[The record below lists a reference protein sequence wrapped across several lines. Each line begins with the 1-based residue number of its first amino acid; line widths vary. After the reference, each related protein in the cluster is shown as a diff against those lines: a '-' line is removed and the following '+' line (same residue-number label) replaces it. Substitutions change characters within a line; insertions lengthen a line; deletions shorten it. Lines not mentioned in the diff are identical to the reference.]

1 MRRLRYSHADVAI
14 HCLHGIDPA
23 GPGIFESPGMR
34 IKRPTISSNFMCLL
48 VAIYLL
54 AFTNASFWRKLSEYF
69 SDHPAKLIV
78 AGIAILLM
86 HVAVL
91 LAFSSKFILKPILV
105 LLILVA
111 AAGSYF
117 TDTFGTIIDRN
128 VIDAALTT
136 TRAESGALI
145 TPRFFLHVIVYG
157 LIPCATV
164 IWVRISHG
172 TFARKFALAAIACIA
187 CTVGA
192 VALIASDYG
201 SYSSMYREHREDI
214 MALLMPSTPIR
225 SLVSYYTRD
234 LGDRG
239 IVMKPLG
246 VDAKQAA
253 SVLPS
258 RKNLLTVIVVGETA
272 RAANFSMFGY
282 IRDTNPELTTRDVVA
297 FPDTTSCGTDTG
309 VSVPCMFSPFKR
321 TDYTHSRFLGSENLL
336 DVLTHAGL
344 QVAWFDNNTG
354 SKDVADRIKATQMQ
368 DTNDPRYCDAGE
380 CKDDVL
386 VDALKNELVNI
397 KGNATIVLHM
407 IGSHGPAYYRRYP
420 DTYARFRP
428 DCRTNQFSD
437 CSAEEIVNAYDNS
450 ILYTDHVLSEV
461 IDLLKGNEERFAS
474 SMIYMSDHGESLG
487 ENGLYLH
494 AAPYFIAPKMQTHI
508 PFIAWFS
515 PEFASA
521 TGLDVACLKRGAAAP
536 ASHDNLFHI
545 VLGLMMIAT
554 SAYDQEL
561 DRFSACRRGTA
572 LSSGL

>member
-1 MRRLRYSHADVAI
+1 
-14 HCLHGIDPA
+14 
-23 GPGIFESPGMR
+23 
-34 IKRPTISSNFMCLL
+34 MCVL

-54 AFTNASFWRKLSEYF
+54 AFTNASFWQKLSAYF

-78 AGIAILLM
+78 AAIAILLI
-86 HVAVL
+86 HIAVL
-91 LAFSSKFILKPILV
+91 LALSSKFILKPV
-105 LLILVA
+105 LMTMIIVA

-145 TPRFFLHVIVYG
+145 TPRFFLHLIVYG
-157 LIPCATV
+157 LIPCAIV
-164 IWVRISHG
+164 IWVRISPG
-172 TFARKFALAAIACIA
+172 PFFRKLAFTALTCVACL
-187 CTVGA
+187 VGA

-225 SLVSYYTRD
+225 SLVSYYTHD
-234 LGDRG
+234 LSDRG
-239 IVMKPLG
+239 IVMNPLG
-246 VDAKQAA
+246 IDAAQMA

-258 RKNLLTVIVVGETA
+258 GRNLLTVIVVGETA
-272 RAANFSMFGY
+272 RAANFGLFGY
-282 IRDTNPELTTRDVVA
+282 IRDTNPELGKRDAVA
-297 FPDTTSCGTDTG
+297 FPDATSCGTDTG

-321 TDYTHSRFLGSENLL
+321 TEYSHSKFLGSENLL
-336 DVLTHAGL
+336 DVLKHAGV

-354 SKDVADRIKATQMQ
+354 SKGVADRVQIVQMQ
-368 DTNDPRYCDAGE
+368 DANDARFCNAGDCE
-380 CKDDVL
+380 DDIL
-386 VDALKNELVNI
+386 VEALKNELANI
-397 KGNATIVLHM
+397 RGNATIVLHM

-420 DTYARFRP
+420 DAFARFKP

-437 CSAEEIVNAYDNS
+437 CSTEEIVNAYDNS

-461 IDLLKGNEERFAS
+461 IDVLKDNEERFAS

-508 PFIAWFS
+508 PFVAWFS
-515 PEFASA
+515 PEFSSA
-521 TGLDVACLKRGAAAP
+521 TGLDVACLKRGAAEP
-536 ASHDNLFHI
+536 ASHDNLFHT
-545 VLGLMMIAT
+545 VLGMMMIAT
-554 SAYDQEL
+554 SAYDEAL
-561 DRFSACRRGTA
+561 DRFAACRRATVS
-572 LSSGL
+572 SSGL